1 MGKEGVALDR
11 TTIVVVLKACLGLE
25 DYDLAIQVHGKV
37 VQMGFDLDVVA
48 GSAIVD
54 MYAKFKKLKVSI
66 HFFDEMPE
74 KNWVSWSALIAGCVQ
89 NDEYFSG
96 LELFKKM
103 QNESVRG
110 VQVHGLAIKS
120 SFCSNVCVANA
131 IMDMYGKCGA
141 LVEARGVFDEMERSD
156 AISWNAIIA
165 AYEQN
170 GKEEETLSLFVWML
184 RSRMEPDGIVDPI
197 IHSLDINNT

>member
-1 MGKEGVALDR
+1 MQLSGGQKQRIAIARAILKNPPILLLHEATSALDSKSES
-11 TTIVVVLKACLGLE
+11 IVQEAMERMMRNSG
-25 DYDLAIQVHGKV
+25 
-37 VQMGFDLDVVA
+37 M
-48 GSAIVD
+48 D
-54 MYAKFKKLKVSI
+54 MYAKFKKLKVFK

-74 KNWVSWSALIAGCVQ
+74 KNW
-89 NDEYFSG
+89 
-96 LELFKKM
+96 
-103 QNESVRG
+103 G

-141 LVEARGVFDEMERSD
+141 LVEACGVFDEMERSD

-184 RSRMEPDGIVDPI
+184 RSSMEPDGIVDPI